1 MIKKVW
7 KLELLVTVAALL
19 KFFEDHP
26 EIKSSDDLPDF
37 PSLDDY
43 SADNMLGIRLNLFAG
58 DSGAMKLTFTV
69 EYQTPVDKSCLYQ
82 TSIDLS
88 QWAGNLAE
96 LERAWGLLMFDQLH
110 PAMADDKNITD
121 FGNVR
126 IRNLEGPDYSQ
137 GIWPLIEKMQEES
150 YDNIPSAFTVFKN
163 GNKLSAVIFMSS
175 VRSNGVCLTPH
186 VYWLDNVNH
195 DWETGPAAVEG
206 QDGFRLDMLQKF
218 GEIVSTGTIEC
229 EF

>member
-7 KLELLVTVAALL
+7 SISMLVTVAALL
-19 KFFEDHP
+19 KFFEDYP
-26 EIKSSDDLPDF
+26 DIRMSDLDDF

-43 SADNMLGIRLNLFAG
+43 SADNMLSIRLNIFAG
-58 DSGAMKLTFTV
+58 DSRAMKLTFNV
-69 EYQTPVDKSCLYQ
+69 EYQTPVDRICVYQ
-82 TSIDLS
+82 TSVDLR
-88 QWAGNLAE
+88 QWAGNLGE
-96 LERAWGLLMFDQLH
+96 LERAWSLLMFDQLH

-137 GIWPLIEKMQEES
+137 GIWPLIERMQEES
-150 YDNIPSAFTVFKN
+150 YDNIPSAFTIFKN

-175 VRSNGVCLTPH
+175 VRSNGVHLTPH
-186 VYWLDNVNH
+186 VYWLEDVEH

-206 QDGFRLDMLQKF
+206 QDGFRLDMLEKF

>member
-7 KLELLVTVAALL
+7 KLEMCVAAAALL
-19 KFFEDHP
+19 KFFEDWP
-26 EIKSSDDLPDF
+26 ELKDIDLPDF

-43 SADNMLGIRLNLFAG
+43 MPDSQLQIRLSMIAS
-58 DSGAMKLTFTV
+58 DSQQIKLILTV
-69 EYQTPVDKSCLYQ
+69 EYQTPVDITGIYQ
-82 TSIDLS
+82 TSINLS
-88 QWAGNLAE
+88 ERTGNLGE
-96 LERAWGLLMFDQLH
+96 LERAWGLLMFDKLH
-110 PAMADDKNITD
+110 AAMADDTNIAD

-163 GNKLSAVIFMSS
+163 GNTLSAVIFMSS
-175 VRSNGVCLTPH
+175 VRSNGVHLTPH
-186 VYWLDNVNH
+186 VYWLEDVEH

-206 QDGFRLDMLQKF
+206 QDGFRLDMLQNF